1 MANVYIKGRSPKGTV
16 GVDGVVDSGE
26 LSAYTAGVLSG
37 FGGKSV
43 SSWTIQ
49 VGGQTGIQDTAVAK
63 NPSGES
69 ELFAGTP
76 GQSIGFTLPGAPGTP
91 GQSQVHALV
100 IYKDPFTVSV
110 VNNAVDVID
119 YQVVSGT
126 SATTGSQVAP
136 NDAAIRSAIPSGSL
150 KFYTVIGYVTIA
162 YGASSVSLGN
172 LSRRL
177 AGSLATPAVVANI
190 TERNYLPL
198 VAGMKCF
205 QVDNAMEQICD
216 GTSWNNIPRLLKK
229 TELTS
234 VGDQLSAQSIPIR
247 NSLTIRWFAV
257 SSGVIHPWLRINNDG
272 ANRYSCRYRAN
283 TTDGSV
289 VSQPQI
295 PIGSAGSLHQVGTI
309 DLLDY
314 SGLALKQVTFSNTGL
329 DGNIAQ
335 VPSTLSGAGA
345 YNQSTAITRLDI
357 NNMGAGDFG
366 IGSYIEIWG

>member
-1 MANVYIKGRSPKGTV
+1 MANTYIKGRSPKGTV

-26 LSAYTAGVLSG
+26 LSSYTAGVLSG

-49 VGGQTGIQDTAVAK
+49 VGGQTGVQDTAVAK

-100 IYKDPFTVSV
+100 IYKDPFTVSL

-136 NDAAIRSAIPSGSL
+136 NDATIRSAIPSGSL
-150 KFYTVIGYVTIA
+150 KFVTVVGYVTIA
-162 YGASSVSLGN
+162 YGAGSVSLGN

-205 QVDNAMEQICD
+205 QVDIDSVLTYNGSRWKWAESPHRLGTDLGADVTMANAWTTYATVTATSLGGTVEASTETNVGNASSGAYRSFDLRVQCD
-216 GTSWNNIPRLLKK
+216 G
-229 TELTS
+229 
-234 VGDQLSAQSIPIR
+234 V
-247 NSLTIRWFAV
+247 TI
-257 SSGVIHPWLRINNDG
+257 G
-272 ANRYSCRYRAN
+272 
-283 TTDGSV
+283 
-289 VSQPQI
+289 
-295 PIGSAGSLHQVGTI
+295 
-309 DLLDY
+309 
-314 SGLALKQVTFSNTGL
+314 
-329 DGNIAQ
+329 
-335 VPSTLSGAGA
+335 
-345 YNQSTAITRLDI
+345 TAITALGAIYIAGVTPLVGYANTFSSIPAAGSHTWTFQMQASAAASVNIKAPRITI
-357 NNMGAGDFG
+357 N
-366 IGSYIEIWG
+366 EL